1 MRYLD
6 SSNLCCDR
14 GVLAGKNIEAEPCG
28 RGYPTIL
35 LVSNDLEQLGCAVA
49 PLCRKNAEL
58 GQVRPK
64 SREETPN
71 EGSDKRGGVGGSLPH
86 TPS

>member
-1 MRYLD
+1 MRG
-6 SSNLCCDR
+6 DR

-49 PLCRKNAEL
+49 PLRRDDTKL
-58 GQVRPK
+58 GQMTADRVRQH
-64 SREETPN
+64 R
-71 EGSDKRGGVGGSLPH
+71 SLTDQYLSAAMQH
-86 TPS
+86 QA